1 MEETLTCGC
10 IYSEG
15 TLVKS
20 CNLHGNLKPGET
32 MKINP
37 WELLDQA
44 QTQEK
49 KLRERLAALKAFN
62 AQARKALDNAA
73 DWIRG
78 ADERQGQP
86 GFPCSLIDDI
96 NRLLSST
103 PKLPD
108 LEAADELVEKWLEI
122 SPNITHVPG
131 GLAPQM
137 DALTQRWLASRG
149 QIPEKEGQ
157 DGAYKP

>member
-1 MEETLTCGC
+1 MAGDVELTPAVE
-10 IYSEG
+10 IAR
-15 TLVKS
+15 LRAR
-20 CNLHGNLKPGET
+20 LK
-32 MKINP
+32 
-37 WELLDQA
+37 EL
-44 QTQEK
+44 E
-49 KLRERLAALKAFN
+49 ERLATAEALN
-62 AQARKALDNAA
+62 AQARGILIRIIEWWDVPENRTANWSDMRMLRNDAA
-73 DWIRG
+73 D
-78 ADERQGQP
+78 
-86 GFPCSLIDDI
+86 
-96 NRLLSST
+96 LLSTT
-103 PKLPD
+103 PKLLD

>member
-32 MKINP
+32 MKVNP

-49 KLRERLAALKAFN
+49 KLRERLAALEALN

-108 LEAADELVEKWLEI
+108 LEAADELADIVKEFDAGWCKRHGFTANLRC
-122 SPNITHVPG
+122 
-131 GLAPQM
+131 LAR
-137 DALTQRWLASRG
+137 RWLASRKG
-149 QIPEKEGQ
+149 E
-157 DGAYKP
+157 